1 MMNQPRGSI
10 NKKNIIKKAVLLS
23 MGGALLMSISSGAEE
38 VYSLPEM
45 VVTAEKMPVESK
57 KEPQAVQV
65 VDQKEIESLGAV
77 NATQALEL
85 VTGINLS
92 SGKAGSTAS
101 MGGTQVMLRGM
112 NTNQVLILVDGRRMA
127 DEDTSQTKNAYL
139 VPYKCSQIGRSY
151 LLHLFFRMIRE
162 AVGLSKAHLGADA
175 FYCHR
180 REVRQPTPC
189 CMRPSKQVVPF
200 IERHTCNKLG
210 WDR

>member
-1 MMNQPRGSI
+1 MRKQNGR
-10 NKKNIIKKAVLLS
+10 KNLYCLENGMTEKQNNLA
-23 MGGALLMSISSGAEE
+23 
-38 VYSLPEM
+38 SLENYC
-45 VVTAEKMPVESK
+45 
-57 KEPQAVQV
+57 
-65 VDQKEIESLGAV
+65 IRR
-77 NATQALEL
+77 
-85 VTGINLS
+85 
-92 SGKAGSTAS
+92 
-101 MGGTQVMLRGM
+101 LR
-112 NTNQVLILVDGRRMA
+112 RH
-127 DEDTSQTKNAYL
+127 L

-189 CMRPSKQVVPF
+189 CMRPSKQVVLF

>member
-1 MMNQPRGSI
+1 MRHLCCYLWCQL
-10 NKKNIIKKAVLLS
+10 VY
-23 MGGALLMSISSGAEE
+23 GAP
-38 VYSLPEM
+38 SLPGQGQRPSAPP
-45 VVTAEKMPVESK
+45 TGRALTPFPCCRKGKTSK
-57 KEPQAVQV
+57 PRCALKKTIQPQLYCVGTTVSPA
-65 VDQKEIESLGAV
+65 
-77 NATQALEL
+77 NAAH
-85 VTGINLS
+85 
-92 SGKAGSTAS
+92 
-101 MGGTQVMLRGM
+101 
-112 NTNQVLILVDGRRMA
+112 
-127 DEDTSQTKNAYL
+127 L